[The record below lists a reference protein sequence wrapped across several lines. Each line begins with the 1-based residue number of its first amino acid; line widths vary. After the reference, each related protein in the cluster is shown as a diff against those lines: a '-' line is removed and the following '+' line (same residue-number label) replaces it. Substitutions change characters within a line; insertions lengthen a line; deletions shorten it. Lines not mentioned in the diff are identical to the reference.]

1 MKLPLFILGV
11 FTSIV
16 VYYACCNWEEG
27 IERTAAAF
35 ASTYGPAQKEWSVE
49 SALFRDEHLDGH
61 EVEGPFQV
69 KLYQADGFTVTA
81 YFYERTGRLAVAR
94 YLFDYAWTPERL
106 TDTMHF
112 FARHWVAVTPGPK
125 IKPYLKTGSHIRVL
139 NIGSGAEVQSP
150 GVVSSVE
157 P

>member
-1 MKLPLFILGV
+1 MKFPLFILGV

-16 VYYACCNWEEG
+16 IYYACYNREEG
-27 IERTAAAF
+27 IEKRAGDFEDA
-35 ASTYGPAQKEWSVE
+35 YGPVQREWTVE
-49 SALFRDEHLDGH
+49 SALFRDQHIDSH

-69 KLYQADGFTVTA
+69 KLYQGDGFTVTA
-81 YFYERTGRLAVAR
+81 YFHERTGRLAVAR

-112 FARHWVAVTPGPK
+112 FAKHWVAVTPAPK

-150 GVVSSVE
+150 GVVSAVE